1 MNAIYSFL
9 TSLPGDAQVIG
20 VRIRQTK
27 QEQSAQVIY
36 SHNGERFTINLKGG
50 EL

>member
-27 QEQSAQVIY
+27 NEQSAHVIY
-36 SHNGERFTINLKGG
+36 THNGERFIISMKGG
-50 EL
+50 DE